1 MPTKKD
7 VIKQLASD
15 MEWTEALS
23 NVNMCVQ
30 LYASRIAAEGEHSRE
45 AVDRAQRILAS
56 WERIQRG

>member
-7 VIKQLASD
+7 VIKELASKMD
-15 MEWTEALS
+15 WTEAMG

>member
-15 MEWTEALS
+15 MEWTEAVG
-23 NVNMCVQ
+23 NVNLCVQ
-30 LYASRIAAEGEHSRE
+30 IYASRIAAEGEHSRE